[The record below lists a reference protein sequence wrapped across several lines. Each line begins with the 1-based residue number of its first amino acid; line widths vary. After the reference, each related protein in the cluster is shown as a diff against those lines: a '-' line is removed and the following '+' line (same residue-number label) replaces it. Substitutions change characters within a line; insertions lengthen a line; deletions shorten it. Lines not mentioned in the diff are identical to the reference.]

1 MGRKA
6 GKTARHFV
14 RQAGASNLRSDHPT
28 LAGGMT
34 WSRELIIRKL
44 DAAFMKRCSVRRNIW
59 SNAGWINA
67 AGFDQAASVPHQ
79 RLRLLPGH
87 ALDLRTP
94 GESSSDFTDWMR
106 GKNRLIAPT
115 ASAPWPKRKGDY
127 QWPGLA
133 ISSVYPCFR
142 RECRFSITA
151 ISDGPIS
158 G

>member
-1 MGRKA
+1 MHWK
-6 GKTARHFV
+6 
-14 RQAGASNLRSDHPT
+14 
-28 LAGGMT
+28 
-34 WSRELIIRKL
+34 
-44 DAAFMKRCSVRRNIW
+44 
-59 SNAGWINA
+59 
-67 AGFDQAASVPHQ
+67 
-79 RLRLLPGH
+79 
-87 ALDLRTP
+87 DLRAP

-151 ISDGPIS
+151 ISNGPIS
-158 G
+158 DEHPMNRFPSFPKPNFSLQSSYLSKPIFKGKTGCNPYNCVIIVAGACSASLNLWTSSPTYKQ